1 VATGAH
7 QYLGDCCVWTGSF
20 LNFLRLSAEYSK
32 VSSKALQRG
41 IVIAMILATVG
52 GALAA
57 YFVSRHNLHSA
68 RTDRVETA
76 QQSISDALRRRAY
89 YLEDIGDMVGVH
101 DDADEA
107 EFSRWAH
114 VRGRNEGA
122 IVSVE
127 WVRRS
132 PTGELVP
139 PHDIGPHPIL
149 VAPTDARNAALA
161 NALSHPVAAGPLRLS
176 ELHKQVAISQPVKL
190 ANGDEGFYMS
200 IPVVSHLDSGEIS
213 HTESQ
218 SAIVGLIDAQQL
230 VAEALP
236 VTANPTALQLRDQ
249 VTPLATI
256 GSGLNNAVRAAIA
269 TPGRAW
275 TVSVAGGSL
284 TTSETLLPW
293 LILLIGGALT
303 FTVAYMLRTLARR
316 RDAALELASERSE
329 ELAASLEVVEQA
341 NRDLERARADA
352 EQLSREDPVTGI
364 FNRRH
369 FGEVLAR
376 ELSNPEGGGIPAVLL
391 LDLDHFKQVNDE
403 HGHLMGDAVLQ
414 TVTDR
419 IASVLREEDCL
430 ARWGGEEFAVL
441 APDIDRDG
449 VVALAERAR
458 EALAREPVQV
468 GDVSIDL
475 TLSAGAALATT
486 GQRTPDTLVHAADQ
500 ALYDAKDAGRNCVRI
515 WDADAAPSGV
525 SAP

>member
-1 VATGAH
+1 M
-7 QYLGDCCVWTGSF
+7 
-20 LNFLRLSAEYSK
+20 
-32 VSSKALQRG
+32 SSKALQRG
-41 IVIAMILATVG
+41 IVIAMVLATVG

-68 RTDRVETA
+68 RSNRVESA

-127 WVRRS
+127 WVRHS

-149 VAPTDARNAALA
+149 VEPVNPGNAKLA
-161 NALSHPVAAGPLRLS
+161 NALNQPVAAGPVKLS
-176 ELHKQVAISQPVKL
+176 ALHKQVAVSQPIKL

-200 IPVVSHLDSGEIS
+200 IPVVSHHFSGEIS

-218 SAIVGLIDAQQL
+218 SAIVGLINAQKL

-236 VTANPTALQLRDQ
+236 VDAQPTPLQLRDQ

-256 GSGLNNAVRAAIA
+256 GSGLNNAVRAAITA
-269 TPGRAW
+269 PGRAW
-275 TVSVAGGSL
+275 TVTVAGGSL
-284 TTSETLLPW
+284 TTGEKLLPW
-293 LILLIGGALT
+293 LILVVGGALT
-303 FTVAYMLRTLARR
+303 FTVAMVLRTLGRR
-316 RDAALELASERSE
+316 RDAALDLATRRSD

-341 NRDLERARADA
+341 NRDLESARSDA
-352 EQLSREDPVTGI
+352 VRLSREDPVTGI

-369 FGEVLAR
+369 FGEVLAG
-376 ELSNPEGGGIPAVLL
+376 ELSDTAIGVPAVLL
-391 LDLDHFKQVNDE
+391 LDLDHFKRVNDE

-449 VVALAERAR
+449 VLALAERAR
-458 EALAREPVQV
+458 EALAAEPVQV
-468 GDVSIDL
+468 GDASIDL
-475 TLSAGAALATT
+475 TLSVGAALAT
-486 GQRTPDTLVHAADQ
+486 GDRRTPDALVHAADQ
-500 ALYDAKDAGRNCVRI
+500 ALYQAKGAGRNCVRI
-515 WDADAAPSGV
+515 WDTGASPAGV
-525 SAP
+525 SGS

>member
-1 VATGAH
+1 
-7 QYLGDCCVWTGSF
+7 
-20 LNFLRLSAEYSK
+20 

-41 IVIAMILATVG
+41 IVIAMVLATVG

-68 RTDRVETA
+68 RSNRVESA

-122 IVSVE
+122 VVSVE
-127 WVRRS
+127 WVRHS
-132 PTGELVP
+132 PSGKLVP

-149 VAPTDARNAALA
+149 VEPANPGNAKLA
-161 NALSHPVAAGPLRLS
+161 NALTQTVASGPLKLS
-176 ELHKQVAISQPVKL
+176 ALHKQVAVSQPIKL

-200 IPVVSHLDSGEIS
+200 IPVVSHRDSGEIS
-213 HTESQ
+213 RTESQ
-218 SAIVGLIDAQQL
+218 SAIVGLIDAQKL

-236 VTANPTALQLRDQ
+236 VDAHPTPLQLRDQ

-269 TPGRAW
+269 APGRAW

-284 TTSETLLPW
+284 TTGEKLLPW
-293 LILLIGGALT
+293 LILVVGGALT
-303 FTVAYMLRTLARR
+303 FTVAMVLRTLGRR
-316 RDAALELASERSE
+316 RDAALDLASRRSD
-329 ELAASLEVVEQA
+329 ELAASLERVEQA
-341 NRDLERARADA
+341 NRDLESARADA
-352 EQLSREDPVTGI
+352 VRLSREDPVTGI

-369 FGEVLAR
+369 FGEVLAG
-376 ELSNPEGGGIPAVLL
+376 ELSESATGVPAVLL
-391 LDLDHFKQVNDE
+391 LDLDHFKRVNDQ

-419 IASVLREEDCL
+419 IASVLRDEDCL

-449 VVALAERAR
+449 VLALAERAR
-458 EALAREPVQV
+458 EALAAEPVQV
-468 GDVSIDL
+468 GDASINL
-475 TLSAGAALATT
+475 TLSVGAALAI
-486 GQRTPDTLVHAADQ
+486 GERRTPDALVHAADQ
-500 ALYDAKDAGRNCVRI
+500 ALYQAKNAGRNCVRL
-515 WDADAAPSGV
+515 WDSGGTRAGV
-525 SAP
+525 NGS

>member
-1 VATGAH
+1 
-7 QYLGDCCVWTGSF
+7 
-20 LNFLRLSAEYSK
+20 

-41 IVIAMILATVG
+41 IVIAMVLATVG

-57 YFVSRHNLHSA
+57 YLVSRHNLDST
-68 RTDRVETA
+68 RSDRVDSA
-76 QQSISDALRRRAY
+76 QQRISDALRRRAY

-132 PTGELVP
+132 PSGELVP
-139 PHDIGPHPIL
+139 PHDIGPHPLL
-149 VAPTDARNAALA
+149 VAATDPGNATLA
-161 NALSHPVAAGPLRLS
+161 NAVSQPAASGPLGLS
-176 ELHKQVAISQPVKL
+176 SLHKELAISEPVEL

-200 IPVVSHLDSGEIS
+200 VPVVSHRDSGEIS
-213 HTESQ
+213 HLESQ
-218 SAIVGLIDAQQL
+218 SAIVGLVDAQRL

-236 VTANPTALQLRDQ
+236 VAANPTPLQLRDQ

-256 GSGLNNAVRAAIA
+256 GSGLDNAVKAAIT

-284 TTSETLLPW
+284 TTTEILLPW
-293 LILLIGGALT
+293 LILLVGGALT
-303 FTVAYMLRTLARR
+303 FTVAIMLRTLARR
-316 RDAALELASERSE
+316 RDAALALVSERSE
-329 ELAASLEVVEQA
+329 ELAASLDRVEQA
-341 NRDLERARADA
+341 NRDLERAHAEADR
-352 EQLSREDPVTGI
+352 LSREDPVTGI

-376 ELSNPEGGGIPAVLL
+376 ELSDPAASVPAVLL
-391 LDLDHFKQVNDE
+391 LDLDHFKRINDE

-419 IASVLREEDCL
+419 IALVLRDEDCL
-430 ARWGGEEFAVL
+430 ARWGGEEFAIL

-449 VVALAERAR
+449 VLSLAERAR
-458 EALAREPVQV
+458 EALAAEPVQL
-468 GDVSIDL
+468 GEMSIDL
-475 TLSAGAALATT
+475 TLSVGAALGT
-486 GQRTPDTLVHAADQ
+486 GERRTPDALVHAADQ
-500 ALYDAKDAGRNCVRI
+500 ALYRAKGAGRNCVRI
-515 WDADAAPSGV
+515 WDADVMPSGI
-525 SAP
+525 SAR

>member
-1 VATGAH
+1 MV
-7 QYLGDCCVWTGSF
+7 
-20 LNFLRLSAEYSK
+20 
-32 VSSKALQRG
+32 
-41 IVIAMILATVG
+41 LATVG

-57 YFVSRHNLHSA
+57 YLVSRHNLDST
-68 RTDRVETA
+68 RTDRIESA
-76 QQSISDALRRRAY
+76 QQRISDAVRRRVY
-89 YLEDIGDMVGVH
+89 YLQDVGDMVGVH
-101 DDADEA
+101 DDADYP

-127 WVRRS
+127 WIRHS
-132 PTGELVP
+132 PSGKLVP
-139 PHDIGPHPIL
+139 PHDIGPQPML
-149 VAPTDARNAALA
+149 VAPADAGNASLA
-161 NALSHPVAAGPLRLS
+161 QAVTQPAAAGPLRLAS
-176 ELHKQVAISQPVKL
+176 LQKQTAISQPVKL

-200 IPVVSHLDSGEIS
+200 VPVVSHRYSGEIS
-213 HTESQ
+213 RLESQ

-236 VTANPTALQLRDQ
+236 AAANPTPLQLRDQ

-256 GSGLNNAVRAAIA
+256 GSGLSNAVDAAIA

-284 TTSETLLPW
+284 TTTEKLLPW
-293 LILLIGGALT
+293 LILLIGGALS
-303 FTVAYMLRTLARR
+303 FTVAVMLRTLARR
-316 RDAALELASERSE
+316 RDAALELASERSA
-329 ELAASLEVVEQA
+329 ELAASLERVEKA

-352 EQLSREDPVTGI
+352 ERLSREDPVTGI

-369 FGEVLAR
+369 FGDVLAS
-376 ELSNPEGGGIPAVLL
+376 ELTDPESGGSPAVLL
-391 LDLDHFKQVNDE
+391 LDLDHFKRVNDE

-419 IASVLREEDCL
+419 IASVLRAEDCL

-441 APDIDRDG
+441 APDIDRSG
-449 VVALAERAR
+449 VLALAERAR
-458 EALAREPVQV
+458 EALAEEPVLV

-475 TLSAGAALATT
+475 TLSVGAALAED
-486 GQRTPDTLVHAADQ
+486 GHRTPDALVHAADQ

-515 WDADAAPSGV
+515 QDAGGATSAV
-525 SAP
+525 SAR

>member
-1 VATGAH
+1 M
-7 QYLGDCCVWTGSF
+7 
-20 LNFLRLSAEYSK
+20 
-32 VSSKALQRG
+32 SSKALQRG
-41 IVIAMILATVG
+41 IVIAMVLATVG

-57 YFVSRHNLHSA
+57 YFVARHNLDSTRSDRIDSA
-68 RTDRVETA
+68 QMR
-76 QQSISDALRRRAY
+76 ISDALRRRAY

-127 WVRRS
+127 WVRHS
-132 PTGELVP
+132 PSGKLVP
-139 PHDIGPHPIL
+139 PNDIGPHPIL
-149 VAPTDARNAALA
+149 VAPADQGNAKFADAVTQPAAADPLK
-161 NALSHPVAAGPLRLS
+161 LSA
-176 ELHKQVAISQPVKL
+176 LHKQVAISEPIKL

-200 IPVVSHLDSGEIS
+200 VPVVSHKDSGEIS
-213 HTESQ
+213 HLESQ
-218 SAIVGLIDAQQL
+218 SAIVGVVDAQQL

-236 VTANPTALQLRDQ
+236 VASNPTPLQLRDQ

-256 GSGLNNAVRAAIA
+256 GSGLDNAVNAAIA

-284 TTSETLLPW
+284 TTSEVLLPW
-293 LILLIGGALT
+293 LILLVGGALT
-303 FTVAYMLRTLARR
+303 FSVAYMLRTLARR
-316 RDAALELASERSE
+316 RDAALDLASKRSE
-329 ELAASLEVVEQA
+329 ELAASLKVVEQA
-341 NRDLERARADA
+341 NRDLERARTEA
-352 EQLSREDPVTGI
+352 ERLSREDPVTGI

-376 ELSNPEGGGIPAVLL
+376 ELSDPESGGIPAVLL
-391 LDLDHFKQVNDE
+391 LDLDHFKHVNDE

-419 IASVLREEDCL
+419 IASVLRSEDCL

-449 VVALAERAR
+449 VATLAERAR
-458 EALAREPVQV
+458 EALAEEPVQV

-475 TLSAGAALATT
+475 TLSVGAALAT
-486 GQRTPDTLVHAADQ
+486 GDRRSPDTLVHAADQ
-500 ALYDAKDAGRNCVRI
+500 ALYQAKHAGRNCVRI
-515 WDADAAPSGV
+515 WDTGGQPSEL
-525 SAP
+525 SAR

>member
-1 VATGAH
+1 
-7 QYLGDCCVWTGSF
+7 
-20 LNFLRLSAEYSK
+20 
-32 VSSKALQRG
+32 
-41 IVIAMILATVG
+41 MILATLG

-57 YFVSRHNLHSA
+57 YLVSRHNLHST
-68 RTDRVETA
+68 RSDRVDSA
-76 QQSISDALRRRAY
+76 QQRISDALRRRAY

-101 DDADEA
+101 DDADFP

-122 IVSVE
+122 IVGVQ

-132 PTGELVP
+132 PSGTLVP
-139 PHDIGPHPIL
+139 PHDIGPHPML
-149 VAPTDARNAALA
+149 VAPGDPGNATIA
-161 NALSHPVAAGPLRLS
+161 NAVSQPVASGPLGLS
-176 ELHKQVAISQPVKL
+176 ELHKQVAISRPVRL
-190 ANGDEGFYMS
+190 ANGDGGFYMS
-200 IPVVSHLDSGEIS
+200 VPVVSHRDSGEIS

-218 SAIVGLIDAQQL
+218 SAIVGLVDAQQL

-236 VTANPTALQLRDQ
+236 TTANPTPLQLRDQ

-284 TTSETLLPW
+284 TTSEKLLPW

-303 FTVAYMLRTLARR
+303 FSVAVMLRTLAHR
-316 RDAALELASERSE
+316 RDDALELASERSA
-329 ELAASLEVVEQA
+329 ELAASLKRVEQA
-341 NRDLERARADA
+341 NRELERARADA
-352 EQLSREDPVTGI
+352 ERLSREDPVTGI
-364 FNRRH
+364 YNRRH
-369 FGEVLAR
+369 FGEVLAG
-376 ELSNPEGGGIPAVLL
+376 ELSNLDGRAVPAVLL
-391 LDLDHFKQVNDE
+391 LDLDHFKSVNDE

-414 TVTDR
+414 RVTDR

-449 VVALAERAR
+449 VLALAERAR
-458 EALAREPVQV
+458 EALAEEPVRV

-475 TLSAGAALATT
+475 TLSVGAALGTEDR
-486 GQRTPDTLVHAADQ
+486 RTPDALVHAADQ
-500 ALYDAKDAGRNCVRI
+500 ALYEAKDAGRNRVRI
-515 WDADAAPSGV
+515 WDAGSSPSPV
-525 SAP
+525 SAR

>member
-1 VATGAH
+1 VV
-7 QYLGDCCVWTGSF
+7 L
-20 LNFLRLSAEYSK
+20 
-32 VSSKALQRG
+32 
-41 IVIAMILATVG
+41 AMVLATIG

-57 YFVSRHNLHSA
+57 YFVTRHNLDSTRSA
-68 RTDRVETA
+68 RVDTA
-76 QQSISDALRRRAY
+76 QQRISDALRRRAY

-127 WVRRS
+127 WVRHS
-132 PTGELVP
+132 PSGKLVP

-149 VAPTDARNAALA
+149 VTPSDSANRDLAQATTQSAAR
-161 NALSHPVAAGPLRLS
+161 GPLRLAS
-176 ELHKQVAISQPVKL
+176 RSKRVAVSQPVQL
-190 ANGDEGFYMS
+190 GNGHEGFYMA
-200 IPVVSHLDSGEIS
+200 IPVVSHQYSGEIS
-213 HTESQ
+213 HLESQ
-218 SAIVGLIDAQQL
+218 SAIVGLVDAQQL

-236 VTANPTALQLRDQ
+236 TSSSPTPLQLRDQ

-256 GSGLNNAVRAAIA
+256 GSGLDNAVRTAIA
-269 TPGRAW
+269 APGRAW

-284 TTSETLLPW
+284 TTGEQLLPW
-293 LILLIGGALT
+293 VILLAGGALT
-303 FTVAYMLRTLARR
+303 FMVAFMLRTLARR
-316 RDAALELASERSE
+316 RDQALALASRRSD
-329 ELAASLEVVEQA
+329 ELAASLERVENA
-341 NRDLERARADA
+341 NRELERARAEA
-352 EQLSREDPVTGI
+352 ERLSREDPVTGI

-376 ELSNPEGGGIPAVLL
+376 ELSDPQGSGGPAVLL

-419 IASVLREEDCL
+419 IASVLRSQDCL

-441 APDIDRDG
+441 APHIDREG

-458 EALAREPVQV
+458 EALATEPVRV
-468 GDVSIDL
+468 GDVSIVL
-475 TLSAGAALATT
+475 TLSVGAALAED
-486 GQRTPDTLVHAADQ
+486 GNQTPEALVHAADQ
-500 ALYDAKDAGRNCVRI
+500 ALYEAKDAGRNCVRVQE
-515 WDADAAPSGV
+515 AGATPSGV
-525 SAP
+525 SAQ

>member
-1 VATGAH
+1 
-7 QYLGDCCVWTGSF
+7 
-20 LNFLRLSAEYSK
+20 
-32 VSSKALQRG
+32 VSSKSLQRG
-41 IVIAMILATVG
+41 IVIAMVLATVG

-57 YFVSRHNLHSA
+57 YLVSRNNLNSS
-68 RTDRVETA
+68 RSDRVDTA
-76 QQSISDALRRRAY
+76 QERIADALRSRAY

-114 VRGRNEGA
+114 VRGRNEDS

-127 WVRRS
+127 WIRRS
-132 PTGELVP
+132 PSGKLVP
-139 PHDIGPHPIL
+139 PHDIGPHPLL
-149 VAPTDARNAALA
+149 VAPSDPGNTKLA
-161 NALSHPVAAGPLRLS
+161 NAVSQPVASGPLELS
-176 ELHKQVAISQPVKL
+176 SLQKEIAISQPVKL

-200 IPVVSHLDSGEIS
+200 VPVVSHVDSGDIS
-213 HTESQ
+213 ELESQ
-218 SAIVGLIDAQQL
+218 SSIVGLVDAQEL

-236 VTANPTALQLRDQ
+236 ASAHPTPLQLRDQ

-256 GSGLNNAVRAAIA
+256 GSGLNNAVNAAIA

-284 TTSETLLPW
+284 TTTETLLPW
-293 LILLIGGALT
+293 LVLLVGGALT
-303 FTVAYMLRTLARR
+303 FTVAIVLRTLARR
-316 RDAALELASERSE
+316 RDAALALASERST
-329 ELAASLEVVEQA
+329 ELAASLERVEQA

-352 EQLSREDPVTGI
+352 ERLSREDPVTGI

-376 ELSNPEGGGIPAVLL
+376 ELTDPEVGGVPAVLL
-391 LDLDHFKQVNDE
+391 LDLDHFKRVNDD

-419 IASVLREEDCL
+419 IASVLRAQDCL

-449 VVALAERAR
+449 VLALGERAR
-458 EALAREPVQV
+458 EALAEEPVQV
-468 GDVSIDL
+468 GDESIGL
-475 TLSAGAALATT
+475 TLSVGAALAT
-486 GQRTPDTLVHAADQ
+486 GDRRTPDALVHAADQ
-500 ALYDAKDAGRNCVRI
+500 ALYEAKDAGRNCVRI
-515 WDADAAPSGV
+515 WDTDAANSGV

>member
-1 VATGAH
+1 MWAA
-7 QYLGDCCVWTGSF
+7 SF
-20 LNFLRLSAEYSK
+20 LNFWGPGTEEIE

-41 IVIAMILATVG
+41 IVIAMVLATVG

-57 YFVSRHNLHSA
+57 YFVSRNNLDST
-68 RTDRVETA
+68 RTDRIDTA
-76 QQSISDALRRRAY
+76 QQRISDALRRRAY
-89 YLEDIGDMVGVH
+89 YLQDIGDMVGVH
-101 DDADEA
+101 DDADYP

-127 WVRRS
+127 WVRHS
-132 PTGELVP
+132 PSGKLVP
-139 PHDIGPHPIL
+139 PHDIGPHPML
-149 VAPTDARNAALA
+149 VAPADPGNASLA
-161 NALSHPVAAGPLRLS
+161 QAVTQPAAAPPLRLAS
-176 ELHKQVAISQPVKL
+176 LRKQIAISQPIKL
-190 ANGDEGFYMS
+190 ANGDAGFYMS
-200 IPVVSHLDSGEIS
+200 VPVVSHRYSGEIS
-213 HTESQ
+213 SLESQ

-230 VAEALP
+230 VGEALP
-236 VTANPTALQLRDQ
+236 ASAHPTPLQLRDQ

-256 GSGLNNAVRAAIA
+256 GSGLDNAVRAAIA

-284 TTSETLLPW
+284 TTTEELLPW

-303 FTVAYMLRTLARR
+303 VTVALMLRTLARR
-316 RDAALELASERSE
+316 RDAALELASQRST
-329 ELAASLEVVEQA
+329 ELAASLERVERA
-341 NRDLERARADA
+341 NRELERARADA
-352 EQLSREDPVTGI
+352 VRLSREDPVTGI

-369 FGEVLAR
+369 LGEVLAR
-376 ELSNPEGGGIPAVLL
+376 ELSDPKNAGIPAVLL

-419 IASVLREEDCL
+419 IASVLRSDDCL

-441 APDIDRDG
+441 APDIDREG
-449 VVALAERAR
+449 VLALAERAR
-458 EALAREPVQV
+458 EALEEEPVRV

-475 TLSAGAALATT
+475 TLSVGAALAE
-486 GQRTPDTLVHAADQ
+486 GGNRTPDSLVHAADQ
-500 ALYDAKDAGRNCVRI
+500 ALYEAKDAGRNCVRI
-515 WDADAAPSGV
+515 QEPGGTPSGV